1 MERKRVLVVDDDAD
15 QRDIYV
21 TILRFHGYEILE
33 AGDGEAAV
41 RCALRERPHVVL
53 MDAAL
58 PGMDGWEATERLK
71 AARETASIPVIMI
84 TAHALEADRQ
94 RGADMG
100 VDRFLAKPCVPDEM
114 LEEVRRLIGPA
125 EEPAVS

>member
-1 MERKRVLVVDDDAD
+1 MECKRALVVDDDAE

-33 AGDGEAAV
+33 AADGETAV
-41 RCALRERPHVVL
+41 QYALRERPHVVL
-53 MDAAL
+53 MDAVL
-58 PGMDGWEATERLK
+58 PGVDGWEATGRLK
-71 AARETASIPVIMI
+71 ATPETAAIPVIMI
-84 TAHALEADRQ
+84 TAHALEADRA
-94 RGADMG
+94 RGAAVG